1 MPPGLVRLPDGR
13 LVPRGSA
20 AAKAPTKKPKPTTK
34 TPAPPRASSPAS
46 GGKKPSKPKP
56 LPLPDSPFIQLPDLG
71 PAAPPPKPTD
81 WRFDPGG
88 GYVDIHSG
96 KKVPLAK
103 GAQEDKARAI
113 VNDTRYSAKDRAI
126 AKAYLHSYQHA
137 RAQQAAAFNRIQQ
150 FQREAAMRMPPG
162 MEERWAKE
170 FDAQMAASPEKYG
183 LPVED
188 RPWWSTPGTR
198 MLHRFANDAAA
209 IGRGIAHA
217 GDRTVGQIEGW
228 ANQKAN
234 DLKAAFEADLY
245 GKQTAPR
252 MSRLGPLPRG
262 TATAAALGA
271 PVGDVGKRIASEGT
285 LDTIAGKALTN
296 ALLHGDFNHPYAI
309 ALEAAM
315 LPIPLRGAPMVA
327 TTLARVGSAIR
338 IAREAQDVGEGITLA
353 AKAVNMT
360 AKERRMLRMVAF
372 ENVPGGV
379 PEDTRRLFQES
390 KSRAQL
396 WQTVRQLA
404 GRKAADNY
412 IALADARA
420 YSVHRQIAAEIPDR
434 IAALDAKVANG
445 TATEQDLL
453 MRKELGALQR
463 FGVPADYYYA
473 PLHDSG
479 AGIPEWVQA
488 RYQAQRPDIAWQFS
502 SDRAGFEGVAR
513 GGKNFGTESITKR
526 LRAKLNPKNALRGLP
541 ENPVVTVNGLH
552 VLGPITFEAWLKRV
566 LAVMPTKKE
575 RTYWATW
582 YQSFAPLFRQ
592 AFGEDT

>member
-56 LPLPDSPFIQLPDLG
+56 LPMPDSPFLHLPDIG

-81 WRFDPGG
+81 WRYDPGG
-88 GYVDIHSG
+88 GYVDINSG

-113 VNDTRYSAKDRAI
+113 VNDTRYTQKDRNI
-126 AKAYLHSYQHA
+126 ARRYLRTYETA
-137 RAQQAAAFNRIQQ
+137 RAQQAHAFEQMKA
-150 FQREAAMRMPPG
+150 FEREAKLRMPPG
-162 MEERWAKE
+162 MRERWAAE
-170 FDAQMAASPEKYG
+170 AQAAFDANPGKFG
-183 LPVED
+183 LPVEH

-198 MLHRFANDAAA
+198 MLHHWADTAAG
-209 IGRGIAHA
+209 IGRGI
-217 GDRTVGQIEGW
+217 GSQVVGNIEGW
-228 ANQKAN
+228 AAQKAA
-234 DLKAAFEADLY
+234 DAKAAFEADLF

-296 ALLHGDFNHPYAI
+296 ALLHGDFNHPYAV

-315 LPIPLRGAPMVA
+315 LPIPLKGAPMVA

-353 AKAVNMT
+353 TKAVNMT

-372 ENVPGGV
+372 ENVPGSV

-513 GGKNFGTESITKR
+513 GGKNFGTESVTKR
-526 LRAKLNPKNALRGLP
+526 LAAKLNPKNALRGLP
-541 ENPVVTVNGLH
+541 ENAATTVNGLH